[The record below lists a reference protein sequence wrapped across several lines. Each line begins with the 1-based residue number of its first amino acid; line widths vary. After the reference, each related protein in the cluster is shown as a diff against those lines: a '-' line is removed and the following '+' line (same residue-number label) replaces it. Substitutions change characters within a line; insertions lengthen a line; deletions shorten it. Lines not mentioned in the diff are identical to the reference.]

1 MASNAVTEMIRT
13 TDVTRNL
20 QRLRPGCTMGNRV
33 SFGCH
38 VRLHLLFVCHTTA
51 FCGVKVQ
58 ASGRVAET
66 IRAQTER
73 TVGCLLQTSL
83 KWVTF
88 QCQLN
93 NKLANQ
99 SGYQPHWYWF
109 TPVILSG
116 CSADGHYPEYPP
128 PPNPQKIF
136 NQDIV
141 RGSLGWTLSG
151 VPPPHTHTQRKFS
164 TWILSVEP
172 LAGHCPRQICPRQ
185 KNRKFSTWTC
195 IVCITLS

>member
-116 CSADGHYPEYPP
+116 CSADGNYPEYPP
-128 PPNPQKIF
+128 PPTHRK
-136 NQDIV
+136 
-141 RGSLGWTLSG
+141 SSTKTLSADPLAG
-151 VPPPHTHTQRKFS
+151 HCLGCPPHTHTHKENFQLGYCPWNPWLDIVQGRSAPAKKIENFQLGHV
-164 TWILSVEP
+164 LS
-172 LAGHCPRQICPRQ
+172 A
-185 KNRKFSTWTC
+185 
-195 IVCITLS
+195 